1 MSVRQPDEPL
11 GPTIFAAALAFFA
24 ILAVAHPARPSQ
36 PETDEPPALE
46 TVETDNPCLPR
57 LAELL
62 LPACEYAEALVQE
75 ADEGDAPP
83 AEMKLLCDTA
93 DGLWR
98 IYREL
103 EGVSNDTP

>member
-1 MSVRQPDEPL
+1 MSVHQPDKPI

-36 PETDEPPALE
+36 PETDDPS
-46 TVETDNPCLPR
+46 LPK

-62 LPACEYAEALVQE
+62 LPACEYAETLVQE

-98 IYREL
+98 IYHEL
-103 EGVSNDTP
+103 KGGPHELGEETADGR